1 MAILSQPAR
10 VIDPTLHN
18 TNRPVEPSAGP
29 LDENPLLRQ
38 ANIITI
44 HLEEYFQVDA
54 FNGLIDKQQWYRF
67 EGRLHENTHRTLDLL
82 AKHNVKATFF
92 VLAWNAEREPAL
104 IREITDQGHD
114 IATSGVYHRNIREMS
129 RDEFLFDLRRSR
141 DLIEQASGKPVYGF
155 RMPSGWLKPDQL
167 WLFEE
172 LAQEGFVY
180 DSSLLPILHHYRKEP
195 WRRFPHPVET
205 ENGIIWE
212 MPPSAM
218 RIAGIDIPLPGGN
231 YFRQL
236 PHRLG
241 QRFVKSWLQ
250 KTDAPFHMYFH
261 VWELDKTQPR
271 ITAAGPLARLR
282 HYRNLGKPSWV
293 MEDYFRTYKFG
304 SIEDYL
310 RIQDPKLFAD
320 VEVRRAKNAIRNT
333 ATAAVITDFVSIPE
347 AGNTAGPVTPVSIVI
362 PCFNEER
369 GLPYLGNTLD
379 HLQEVLQDKYVPTF
393 IFVDDGSSDD
403 TWPVLEK
410 LFGDR
415 PNYTLVKHDKNRGV
429 SAAILTGMTAADT
442 EIVCSMDC
450 DCTYDPVIL
459 REMIPQLT
467 DDVDLV
473 TASPYHP
480 EGTVRNVPEWRL
492 VLSKG
497 ASFLY
502 RRIIGGQLHTYT
514 SCCRVYRRSV
524 IEQIDVTEDHFL
536 GIAELVCRLIQ
547 QGSKI
552 TEYPATLSV
561 RIFGLS
567 KMKTVKTIFGHLGL
581 LWRMS
586 RAATR
591 KPESI
596 G

>member
-1 MAILSQPAR
+1 MTSSQPAR
-10 VIDPTLHN
+10 VIEPTQPESD
-18 TNRPVEPSAGP
+18 RPVAPSAGSQA
-29 LDENPLLRQ
+29 ENPPGEQ

-67 EGRLHENTHRTLDLL
+67 EARIRENTHRTLDLL
-82 AKHNVKATFF
+82 AEHKVKATFF
-92 VLAWNAEREPAL
+92 VLAWNAEREPEL
-104 IREITDQGHD
+104 VREIADQGHD

-141 DLIEQASGKPVYGF
+141 DLIEQATGKPVHGF

-167 WLFEE
+167 WVFEE
-172 LAQEGFVY
+172 LAREGFVY
-180 DSSLLPILHHYRKEP
+180 DSSLLPVLHHYRKEP
-195 WRRFPHPVET
+195 WRRFPHLVET
-205 ENGIIWE
+205 DSGNIWE

-218 RIAGIDIPLPGGN
+218 RFAGMDIPLPGGN

-241 QRFVKSWLQ
+241 RRFVKGWLK

-310 RIQDPKLFAD
+310 KQRDPQLFVDAQ
-320 VEVRRAKNAIRNT
+320 VRRAERANSDST
-333 ATAAVITDFVSIPE
+333 ATAGFTDSVST
-347 AGNTAGPVTPVSIVI
+347 TAADKATGPVTPVSIVI

-369 GLPYLGNTLD
+369 GLAYLGNTLD
-379 HLQEVLQDKYVPTF
+379 HLQEVLEDKYVPTF
-393 IFVDDGSSDD
+393 IFVDDGSSDE
-403 TWPVLEK
+403 TWPVLQK
-410 LFGDR
+410 LFDDR
-415 PNYTLVKHDKNRGV
+415 PNYTLIKHEKNRGV
-429 SAAILTGMTAADT
+429 SAAILTGMKAADT

-450 DCTYDPVIL
+450 DCTYDPLIL
-459 REMIPQLT
+459 KEMIPRLT

-514 SCCRVYRRSV
+514 SCCRVYRKSA
-524 IEQIDVTEDHFL
+524 INQINVKEDHFL
-536 GIAELVCRLIQ
+536 GIAELMCRLIQ
-547 QGSKI
+547 RGSKI
-552 TEYPATLSV
+552 VEYPATLSV

-581 LWRMS
+581 LWRMK
-586 RAATR
+586 RERPDGT
-591 KPESI
+591 
-596 G
+596 